1 MPAPRACRAD
11 EDRSKTRTSHPAS
24 RSTSAAVRPPSE
36 PPMTMTR
43 GMAGTGVIL
52 PAPGT
57 ALRPAEGRD
66 PHDLH
71 LEQHP
76 PLIDRGIAQ
85 PVGRVVL
92 RVLPPG
98 LVNLVGDPLPLHRVV
113 LGDLPL
119 HLRLD
124 AQPVIGVL

>member
-11 EDRSKTRTSHPAS
+11 EDRSKTLTSHPAS

-43 GMAGTGVIL
+43 GIAGTAVIL

-57 ALRPAEGRD
+57 ARLWSAEGRD

-76 PLIDRGIAQ
+76 PLIDRGITQ

-92 RVLPPG
+92 CVLDPD
-98 LVNLVGDPLPLHRVV
+98 LVKMFFDASALHR
-113 LGDLPL
+113 DLHSFPAL
-119 HLRLD
+119 PR
-124 AQPVIGVL
+124 

>member
-11 EDRSKTRTSHPAS
+11 EDRSKTRTSHPES

-43 GMAGTGVIL
+43 GMTGTCRDPSRSGK
-52 PAPGT
+52 ARSG
-57 ALRPAEGRD
+57 PAEGRA

-76 PLIDRGIAQ
+76 PLVDRGIAQ
-85 PVGRVVL
+85 PVGRLVL
-92 RVLPPG
+92 RVLDPG
-98 LVNLVGDPLPLHRVV
+98 PVKLVGDALPLHRVV

-119 HLRLD
+119 HLGLD
-124 AQPVIGVL
+124 AQPV

>member
-11 EDRSKTRTSHPAS
+11 EDRSKNLTSHPVS

-36 PPMTMTR
+36 PPTTMTR
-43 GMAGTGVIL
+43 GMAGTGCDPSRSGRARL
-52 PAPGT
+52 W
-57 ALRPAEGRD
+57 PAEGRD

-92 RVLPPG
+92 RVLDPD
-98 LVNLVGDPLPLHRVV
+98 LVKLVGDALPLHRVV

-119 HLRLD
+119 HLGLD
-124 AQPVIGVL
+124 AQPVIG

>member
-11 EDRSKTRTSHPAS
+11 EDRSKTRTWHPAS

-43 GMAGTGVIL
+43 GMAATGRDPSRSGRARL
-52 PAPGT
+52 G
-57 ALRPAEGRD
+57 PAEGRD
-66 PHDLH
+66 PHDLQ

-92 RVLPPG
+92 RVLDPD
-98 LVNLVGDPLPLHRVV
+98 LVKLAGDALPLRGVV
-113 LGDLPL
+113 LGDL
-119 HLRLD
+119 
-124 AQPVIGVL
+124 